1 MKEFFMNSYINV
13 LVQRNSPKNKVF
25 IDEIQK
31 KENLQHQLKLFFLS
45 VFSFLRLFFNFL

>member
-13 LVQRNSPKNKVF
+13 LVERNSPINKVF

-31 KENLQHQLKLFFLS
+31 KENLQHQQNY
-45 VFSFLRLFFNFL
+45 FFNQSFHF